1 MVPFVLTFVY
11 GLSRGLISIFF
22 ARGYSVITSTIC
34 WKAILGTHVKNQ
46 LTINAKI
53 YLWILL
59 HSYMCIFMMVH
70 YFINYCSIALVLK
83 LGSSPTLF
91 FFKFYTHK
99 CKIKWRNNY
108 SKLLSYIYLTYFPL
122 CIGQTFL
129 SFVCF
134 CWKLKNLGY
143 ILELLIRTPSL
154 PTLLEG
160 CYCCSPSHLLICLV
174 MWWNYFS
181 EVYFPCSL
189 QPLMSLFILFSLII
203 TFYNG

>member
-1 MVPFVLTFVY
+1 MLTFVY
-11 GLSRGLISIFF
+11 GLSRGLISFFF
-22 ARGYSVITSTIC
+22 AHGYSVITSTIC

-83 LGSSPTLF
+83 LRSSPTLF

-122 CIGQTFL
+122 CLGQTFL

-134 CWKLKNLGY
+134 CLLLKTKKFRLHIG
-143 ILELLIRTPSL
+143 ILDTDTISTHTSGGLLLLLTQPFTYLFSDVVELLQ
-154 PTLLEG
+154 
-160 CYCCSPSHLLICLV
+160 
-174 MWWNYFS
+174 W
-181 EVYFPCSL
+181 
-189 QPLMSLFILFSLII
+189 SLFPL
-203 TFYNG
+203 